1 MLILVPIAFVL
12 EFITHGPE
20 IAIFAVSALALIP
33 LAAVLGKAT
42 EELAVHT
49 GPRVGGLLNATLG
62 NAAELI
68 ITIVALRAGLTTL
81 VKASLVGSI
90 LGNILIVLG
99 LSLLLGGLK
108 NGVQRF
114 NREEAGV
121 VGALLM
127 LSVIAMAVPT
137 VLAATIAREAGQSQV
152 VALSDEVAFVMILMY
167 LAYLAYSF
175 LGTSNKQTAVAAA
188 PGGAGQQVPANAP
201 GGNLHGAT
209 TPAGAVQSDG
219 GTARQAGTTTTVRP
233 TDSGHGGTGHGAPAQ
248 GHAGGH
254 GGGHEPTWSVGKSIG
269 ALLVSTLF
277 IVAMSEFLVGAIG
290 GITESLGLSELFL
303 GVMIIPVVGNVAEH
317 IVGVQVA
324 YKNQMDL
331 SLAISLGS
339 SLQIALF
346 VAPVLLFI
354 SLFVGPNPMDLVF
367 TSFEIIALLATV
379 SVGVIVSLD
388 GESNWLEGVLLL
400 GLYFILGIAFFN
412 IPG

>member
-20 IAIFAVSALALIP
+20 LAIFAVSALALIP

-99 LSLLLGGLK
+99 ASLLLGGLK

-175 LGTSNKQTAVAAA
+175 LGTSNRQTPVATA

-201 GGNLHGAT
+201 GGNLHGAG

-233 TDSGHGGTGHGAPAQ
+233 TESGHGATGHGAPAQ
-248 GHAGGH
+248 GYGGGH
-254 GGGHEPTWSVGKSIG
+254 GGGHEPTWSLGKSIG
-269 ALLVSTLF
+269 ALVVSTLF

-346 VAPVLLFI
+346 VAPVLVFI

-400 GLYFILGIAFFN
+400 GLYLILGIAFFN